1 MFSPR
6 LCGENFFM
14 FQEVST
20 ELLSAGYSVRF
31 RPGGQ
36 SMHPTIRDG
45 ERITVE
51 PILAEQVRTGDI
63 ILYAAARGPVAHRV
77 VRVERRE
84 AQSALFHLRGD
95 CAATPDAPV
104 VAAQILG
111 RVVSVEREGRV
122 IALTGPRARLRRV
135 ARRALA
141 SLKVLGRTVLQRR
154 PRFPLGI

>member
-1 MFSPR
+1 
-6 LCGENFFM
+6 M
-14 FQEVST
+14 FQEVSRD
-20 ELLSAGYSVRF
+20 LLSRGYSVRF

-51 PILAEQVRTGDI
+51 PILAERIRTGDI

-84 AQSALFHLRGD
+84 AQNLLFHLRGD

-104 VAAQILG
+104 LAAQILG
-111 RVVSVEREGRV
+111 RVVTVEREGRT
-122 IALTGPRARLRRV
+122 IALCGFGARLRRTV
-135 ARRALA
+135 RRATAQVKELL
-141 SLKVLGRTVLQRR
+141 SRS
-154 PRFPLGI
+154 I